1 MNEHL
6 KIDEEFRTIIPPLTA
21 EEYGNL
27 ERSLRMEGCRDAIRV
42 WNGVIVDG
50 HNRYEICRR
59 WNIPYNVI
67 QISFTSREAAISWIC
82 LNQLSRRNLTR
93 EAYK

>member
-42 WNGVIVDG
+42 WDGVIVDG

-67 QISFTSREAAISWIC
+67 
-82 LNQLSRRNLTR
+82 
-93 EAYK
+93 